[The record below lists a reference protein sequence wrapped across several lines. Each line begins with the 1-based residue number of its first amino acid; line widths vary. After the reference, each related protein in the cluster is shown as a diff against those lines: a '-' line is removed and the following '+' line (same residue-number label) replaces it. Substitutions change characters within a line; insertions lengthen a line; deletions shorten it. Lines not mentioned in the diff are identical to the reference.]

1 MFWLKLWSVFLSF
14 FFFFYPLE
22 TNLIDSKDK
31 DQVHY
36 KRNRNQIL
44 TVHVHM
50 ELLILSS
57 ENVPFTQ
64 RVAKVIL
71 LPFDRSVNIK
81 SSVLHSQPGK
91 TCHKVNT

>member
-1 MFWLKLWSVFLSF
+1 MFWLKLWSVFLSFF

-31 DQVHY
+31 AQGHY
-36 KRNRNQIL
+36 KRNRNRIL

-57 ENVPFTQ
+57 ENVPYTQ

-71 LPFDRSVNIK
+71 LPFDHSVNIK
-81 SSVLHSQPGK
+81 SSMLHS
-91 TCHKVNT
+91 